1 MSLLQDLRF
10 AFRLIAKARWF
21 TAVAVAALS
30 LGIGVNAT
38 VFTLVNAVLTKGAR
52 YYVDHAHHE
61 LSTPECADPRSVVVF
76 DSGTPRNAHSH
87 ALHGYLTR
95 DGIPPSEFL
104 KLAREEIAA
113 YRTVQIRDEDRVD
126 E

>member
-1 MSLLQDLRF
+1 M
-10 AFRLIAKARWF
+10 IAVDVIVVGGGPAGLS
-21 TAVAVAALS
+21 AALM
-30 LGIGVNAT
+30 LG
-38 VFTLVNAVLTKGAR
+38 R
-52 YYVDHAHHE
+52 
-61 LSTPECADPRSVVVF
+61 CQRSVVVF